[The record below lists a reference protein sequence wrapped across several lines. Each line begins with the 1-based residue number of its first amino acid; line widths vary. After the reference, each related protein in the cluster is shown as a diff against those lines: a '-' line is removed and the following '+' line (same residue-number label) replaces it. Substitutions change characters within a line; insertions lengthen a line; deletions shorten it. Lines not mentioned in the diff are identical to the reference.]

1 MKVFVT
7 GAAGFL
13 GRAVVKALS
22 EKGHSVVALVRSDR
36 SSDDANVR
44 FVRGDVRNTAPWAA
58 ELQGV
63 DTVVHLAASFED
75 LHSQIAVNVLGTERL
90 LAAMGAAS
98 CRRLVHVSTFSVYDY
113 RRIARGAEINEQSLI
128 ESSPQD
134 RDAYTETKLQQERLV
149 RAFAD
154 AGNDVTIVRPGAIFG
169 PDRWWD
175 GGAAAR
181 LKGRLWLAVAP
192 QGKPKL
198 VSVWN
203 CADAIVVCVE
213 NPASIGGTFN
223 IVDDDLPTQ
232 REYQAMLRD
241 AGLFDARV
249 LALPYAVA
257 SGAARVIGI
266 VNGRR
271 FDGNA
276 QVPYYVHEPRMTA
289 SFKPFEYS
297 NAHAK
302 RVLGW
307 SPKLSVADAVRR
319 GARERT

>member
-1 MKVFVT
+1 VKVFVT

-22 EKGHSVVALVRSDR
+22 DTGHDVVALVRSDR
-36 SSDDANVR
+36 SSDDSNVR
-44 FVRGDVRNTAPWAA
+44 FVRGDVRNPPPWAD
-58 ELQGV
+58 ELQGI
-63 DTVVHLAASFED
+63 DAVVHLAASFDD

-90 LAAMGAAS
+90 LAAMSAAS

-113 RRIARGAEINEQSLI
+113 RRIARGAEITEQSPI
-128 ESSPQD
+128 EANPQD

-149 RAFAD
+149 RSFAE

-181 LKGRLWLAVAP
+181 LKGRVWLAVAP
-192 QGKPKL
+192 QAKPKL

-203 CADAIVVCVE
+203 CADAIVLCVD
-213 NPASIGGTFN
+213 NPTSIGETFN

-232 REYQAMLRD
+232 RQYEAMLRE
-241 AGLFDARV
+241 AGLFDGHV
-249 LALPYAVA
+249 LPLPYAVA
-257 SGAARVIGI
+257 SGAARAIGL
-266 VNGRR
+266 VNRWR
-271 FDGNA
+271 FNGNA

-307 SPKLSVADAVRR
+307 RPALSVADAIRR
-319 GARERT
+319 GAR